1 LLRQESD
8 DVDAADAMT
17 TAAERGCRKLCLR
30 LAKVVTPAGCQS
42 LLARAIHIAA
52 VDAPFL
58 QGVRAGV
65 IPAASLEG
73 VQEATRGVPTELA
86 QAGLAAVL
94 AHLLGLLATF
104 IGDDLTARLVRD
116 VWSDAPIGR
125 GETDAAPREVTEAGG
140 PGQVSITAL
149 PTGVPG
155 LDEVLGG
162 VTLAPRAEHL
172 GRALDARARL
182 RAGPGG
188 GRLPRPRRRGGPG
201 ARRADHLKG
210 EPRFRRRPPERARVL
225 LGRLRTGRPA
235 AWPSANRSG
244 EAQLMASRVLVVDDD
259 RAIRSLLR
267 DLLVDDGHE
276 VATAADG
283 AEALDALRAFR
294 ADVILLDINMPVM
307 DGITFV
313 QRYRAG
319 CAADDQV
326 PIIVITAGGNAA
338 ARTRQLAAA
347 GFVGKPFD
355 LDEVSRAVAGVG
367 LRAG

>member
-1 LLRQESD
+1 
-8 DVDAADAMT
+8 
-17 TAAERGCRKLCLR
+17 
-30 LAKVVTPAGCQS
+30 
-42 LLARAIHIAA
+42 
-52 VDAPFL
+52 
-58 QGVRAGV
+58 
-65 IPAASLEG
+65 
-73 VQEATRGVPTELA
+73 
-86 QAGLAAVL
+86 
-94 AHLLGLLATF
+94 
-104 IGDDLTARLVRD
+104 
-116 VWSDAPIGR
+116 
-125 GETDAAPREVTEAGG
+125 
-140 PGQVSITAL
+140 
-149 PTGVPG
+149 
-155 LDEVLGG
+155 
-162 VTLAPRAEHL
+162 
-172 GRALDARARL
+172 
-182 RAGPGG
+182 
-188 GRLPRPRRRGGPG
+188 
-201 ARRADHLKG
+201 
-210 EPRFRRRPPERARVL
+210 
-225 LGRLRTGRPA
+225 
-235 AWPSANRSG
+235 
-244 EAQLMASRVLVVDDD
+244 MASRVLVVDDD